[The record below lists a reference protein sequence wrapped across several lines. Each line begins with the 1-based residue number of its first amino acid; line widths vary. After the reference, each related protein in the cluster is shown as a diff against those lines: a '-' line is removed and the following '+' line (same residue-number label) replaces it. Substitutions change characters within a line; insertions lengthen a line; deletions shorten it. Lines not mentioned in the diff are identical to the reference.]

1 MPAPDPPR
9 GILLDLAAQG
19 LIPVLGGCA
28 GALAGGPEGGIAGVA
43 VGQVVE
49 KAINF
54 FGARIVR
61 TWYDWLRGQPVEV
74 REAAFS
80 ELAALSQQEAK
91 QQAEAAIDRLAP
103 DASAEDK
110 SVAVEYLASIP
121 RALDKAL
128 PLERADGKRE
138 LPPTVTFLEQPL
150 DLLPLLPAD
159 APPYPVPSDLPGTP
173 YRLEKVLG
181 SGGFGTVYKASAAT
195 LQHLPL
201 AIKFCLDPN
210 LTAALHQERSLL
222 ERLLKAGNE
231 PGAHRVVRLYG
242 YDLDHRTPY
251 LVYEFVS
258 GGDLLRHVARLRRQ
272 KGRPL
277 DAAEVRALIVQVV
290 EGLAFAH
297 RHGLVHRDL
306 KPANILLAPAFGG
319 GDAAPRPE
327 AGANWVLKLADFGLG
342 SVVAARVARM
352 SQLGGS
358 TVNHLTAA
366 QQLSLFRG
374 AGTPLYMSPEQR
386 NGAAAD
392 PRHDLYSLGVMWYQL
407 LVGDTRRELHPGWAK
422 ELAVKFQTPRE
433 QIDLIER
440 CVGWF
445 EERPRDAGELLQLL
459 QEGEKK
465 PAAVPAPS
473 PEQAPPPAGTKAD
486 AGSPEQGYRRER
498 LLSLLRQVQK
508 VHATKARGD
517 RPVSRLLKATLFA
530 LLTGGGVLLLFYLVY
545 WLTF

>member
-9 GILLDLAAQG
+9 GVLLNLAAEG

-28 GALAGGPEGGIAGVA
+28 GALAGGAEGGIAGVA

-54 FGARIVR
+54 FGARIVQK
-61 TWYDWLRGQPVEV
+61 WYDWLRGQPVEV
-74 REAAFS
+74 REAALG
-80 ELAALSQQEAK
+80 ELAALSPREAR

-110 SVAVEYLASIP
+110 SVAVEYLAAIP
-121 RALDKAL
+121 RSLDKAL
-128 PLERADGKRE
+128 PLEPAGEKRE

-159 APPYPVPSDLPGTP
+159 APPYPVPSELPGTP
-173 YRLEKVLG
+173 YRLEQVLG
-181 SGGFGTVYKASAAT
+181 SGGFGTVYKATAAT

-210 LTAALHQERSLL
+210 LTAALHQERNLL

-306 KPANILLAPAFGG
+306 KPANILVEG
-319 GDAAPRPE
+319 E
-327 AGANWVLKLADFGLG
+327 TLKLADFGLG

-386 NGAAAD
+386 NGAAPD
-392 PRHDLYSLGVMWYQL
+392 PSHDLYSLGVMWFQL
-407 LVGDTRRELHPGWAK
+407 LVGNTRRELHPGWAK
-422 ELAVKFQTPRE
+422 ELAVKYQTPRE
-433 QIDLIER
+433 QIDLVER
-440 CVGWF
+440 CVGWYQ
-445 EERPRDAGELLQLL
+445 ERPPDAGELLQLL
-459 QEGEKK
+459 QTVEEK
-465 PAAVPAPS
+465 PAAVPAP
-473 PEQAPPPAGTKAD
+473 PPVQTPLPAGAKPED
-486 AGSPEQGYRRER
+486 GSPEQDYRRQR
-498 LLSLLRQVQK
+498 LLSLLTQLQK
-508 VHATKARGD
+508 IHQTRAGGE
-517 RPVSRLLKATLFA
+517 RPIRRILIATLLA
-530 LLTGGGVLLLFYLVY
+530 LLTLASMFLLLYLVY

>member
-1 MPAPDPPR
+1 VVFCLTSPPR
-9 GILLDLAAQG
+9 GSSPL
-19 LIPVLGGCA
+19 LGGCA

-54 FGARIVR
+54 FGARIVQK
-61 TWYDWLRGQPVEV
+61 WYDWLRGQPPEA
-74 REAAFS
+74 REAALA
-80 ELAALSQQEAK
+80 ELAALSPEDAKREAE
-91 QQAEAAIDRLAP
+91 EAIERLAP
-103 DASAEDK
+103 DAREEDK
-110 SVAVEYLASIP
+110 SVTVEYLAAIP
-121 RALDKAL
+121 RSLDKAL
-128 PLERADGKRE
+128 PLELYGEKRE

-159 APPYPVPSDLPGTP
+159 APPYPVPSDLHGTS

-201 AIKFCLDPN
+201 AIKFCLDSN
-210 LTAALHQERSLL
+210 LTAALHQERNLL

-231 PGAHRVVRLYG
+231 PSSHHVVKLYG

-251 LVYEFVS
+251 LVYEYVS
-258 GGDLLRHVARLRRQ
+258 GGDLLRHVAGLQRQ

-277 DAAEVRALIVQVV
+277 DAAEVQELIEQVV

-306 KPANILLAPAFGG
+306 KPANILVEG
-319 GDAAPRPE
+319 E
-327 AGANWVLKLADFGLG
+327 ALKLADFGLG

-358 TVNHLTAA
+358 TINHLTAA

-386 NGAAAD
+386 CGAPAD
-392 PRHDLYSLGVMWYQL
+392 PRHDLYSLGVMWFQF

-422 ELAVKFQTPRE
+422 ELAVKFEVPRD
-433 QIDLIER
+433 QIDVIER
-440 CVGWF
+440 CVSWF
-445 EERPRDAGELLQLL
+445 EERPKDAGELLKLL
-459 QEGEKK
+459 QAGEGK
-465 PAAVPAPS
+465 PAAPPAPLPPARPEPGADNPEQSYRRQRLVSLLTRLQKAHADSARGNRPGRGPSHFVPAFLCVV
-473 PEQAPPPAGTKAD
+473 AAALFFGLLWL
-486 AGSPEQGYRRER
+486 
-498 LLSLLRQVQK
+498 LLS
-508 VHATKARGD
+508 
-517 RPVSRLLKATLFA
+517 
-530 LLTGGGVLLLFYLVY
+530 
-545 WLTF
+545 